1 MHFCN
6 SFSNAMSPANA
17 AIVTHAFEIVTSD
30 EGAELRKKMMTN
42 VLLLRSLLQ
51 GCGLETYGDPSAIVC
66 VKMGT
71 EALARL
77 VSRRLPV
84 MGMLANLV
92 EFPAVPKG
100 QARFRLQVMANHSQ
114 HDILDAVHR
123 LSTAAADGAEEE
135 QALIEG
141 RTTLATLDRDFPLP
155 SMERKA
161 SAALDMLAPVDS
173 ATIKPRSI
181 AA

>member
-1 MHFCN
+1 L
-6 SFSNAMSPANA
+6 PA
-17 AIVTHAFEIVTSD
+17 
-30 EGAELRKKMMTN
+30 
-42 VLLLRSLLQ
+42 
-51 GCGLETYGDPSAIVC
+51 
-66 VKMGT
+66 
-71 EALARL
+71 
-77 VSRRLPV
+77 

-123 LSTAAADGAEEE
+123 ISTAAIDGAEEE
-135 QALIEG
+135 LALREG

-155 SMERKA
+155 SMERKV
-161 SAALDMLAPVDS
+161 SAAVESIAPPVREMGRK
-173 ATIKPRSI
+173 ARSI

>member
-1 MHFCN
+1 
-6 SFSNAMSPANA
+6 
-17 AIVTHAFEIVTSD
+17 
-30 EGAELRKKMMTN
+30 LRN
-42 VLLLRSLLQ
+42 LLE

-77 VSRRLPV
+77 ASRRLPA

-114 HDILDAVHR
+114 HDIFDAVHR
-123 LSTAAADGAEEE
+123 LSSATSDAAEEE
-135 QALIEG
+135 LALREG
-141 RTTLATLDRDFPLP
+141 RTTIATLDQDFPLP
-155 SMERKA
+155 TVARKVSDA
-161 SAALDMLAPVDS
+161 AEISALPTRVPVRQRDDFRGKSAA
-173 ATIKPRSI
+173 
-181 AA
+181 